1 MLLLYEMDVKFESKR
16 KRETHTHAHRVRS
29 LNFNGNVMPFLPCY
43 KAYLKAILIKSKH
56 SYFDDLLIFC
66 VFDVYSSLFI
76 FPSKTNRTADNS
88 STNDCYGDFIWIY
101 FRFSMA
107 SDRFRAKMHV
117 PWNEYRFFYFR
128 HCHSSNKWIW

>member
-1 MLLLYEMDVKFESKR
+1 MDVKFEAKR
-16 KRETHTHAHRVRS
+16 KRETHRDTHRVRS

-76 FPSKTNRTADNS
+76 FSSKTNQRQITHRQTIAMEILS
-88 STNDCYGDFIWIY
+88 EFIFDSVWQPIV
-101 FRFSMA
+101 FGRKCTFHEMNIS
-107 SDRFRAKMHV
+107 
-117 PWNEYRFFYFR
+117 WYFR
-128 HCHSSNKWIW
+128 HCHSSNKWI